1 MSRDFEN
8 KVALLA
14 GAGPGTGA
22 AIAVGLVRGGAKIV
36 LAARREESTAPLA
49 ESIRAMGGEVTVVLG
64 DTTVPADRARMIA
77 AAVETY
83 GGLDILVNN
92 AFSTGR
98 VGPIE
103 GTDIAKA
110 WKAAFEV
117 NVIATMSLAEAALAP
132 MKARGG
138 GSIVMIGTLA
148 SRKRQPG
155 LAGYG
160 ASKAALLAATQSLA
174 LEVGRHGV
182 RVNTVI
188 PSHIDG
194 PNLAMGIAMQ
204 AKARNVDAQVIRD
217 EIVAEGVLDHITT
230 PEEVAEAVLFFA
242 SARASAITGQALD
255 VNCGQ
260 WCA

>member
-1 MSRDFEN
+1 MTKDFEG

-14 GAGPGTGA
+14 GAGPGTGG
-22 AIAVGLVRGGAKIV
+22 AIARGLAERGARVV
-36 LAARREESTAPLA
+36 LAARRQDSTAPVA
-49 ESIRAMGGEVTVVLG
+49 EAIRAIGGEVATVHG
-64 DTTVPADRARMIA
+64 DVTSAEDRARMIA
-77 AAVETY
+77 AATESF
-83 GGLDILVNN
+83 GGLDVLVNN
-92 AFSTGR
+92 AFATGR

-103 GTDIAKA
+103 GTDVAKA

-117 NVIATMSLAEAALAP
+117 NVFATLALAEAALAP
-132 MKARGG
+132 MKARSG

-174 LEVGRHGV
+174 MEVGKYGI

-204 AKARNVDAQVIRD
+204 AKARGVAEEVVRA
-217 EIVAEGVLDHITT
+217 EIIAEGVLAHITT
-230 PEEVAEAVLFFA
+230 PEEVAEAALFLA
-242 SARASAITGQALD
+242 SPRASAITGQALD

>member
-1 MSRDFEN
+1 MKDFEG

-14 GAGPGTGA
+14 GAGPGTGS
-22 AIAVGLVRGGAKIV
+22 AIAKGLAERGASV
-36 LAARREESTAPLA
+36 VVAARRA
-49 ESIRAMGGEVTVVLG
+49 ESAEPVAETIRAIGAPVHVVLG
-64 DTTVPADRARMIA
+64 DVTVAEDRARMIA
-77 AAVETY
+77 GSVGAF
-83 GGLDILVNN
+83 GGLDVLVNN

-103 GTDIAKA
+103 GTDVARA

-117 NVIATMSLAEAALAP
+117 NVFATIALAEAAIAP

-174 LEVGRHGV
+174 AEIGRHRI
-182 RVNTVI
+182 RVNTVV

-194 PNLAMGIAMQ
+194 PNLALGIAMQ
-204 AKARNVDAQVIRD
+204 AKARGVGEDVIRA
-217 EIVAEGVLDHITT
+217 EIVAEGVLDHIST
-230 PEEVAEAVLFFA
+230 PEEVAEAVLFLA
-242 SARASAITGQALD
+242 SPRASGITGQSID

-260 WCA
+260 WFV

>member
-1 MSRDFEN
+1 MSLDFQD

-22 AIAVGLVRGGAKIV
+22 AIAHGLARGGARVV
-36 LAARREESTAPLA
+36 LASRRA
-49 ESIRAMGGEVTVVLG
+49 ESAEPLRDAILAAGGQATVVLG
-64 DTTVPADRARMIA
+64 DTTHADDRARMIA
-77 AAVETY
+77 ACVDTY
-83 GGLDILVNN
+83 GGLDVLVNN

-103 GTDIAKA
+103 GTDIARA

-117 NVIATMSLAEAALAP
+117 NVFATLALAEAALAP
-132 MKARGG
+132 MKARGA
-138 GSIVMIGTLA
+138 GSIVMVGTLA

-174 LEVGRHGV
+174 LEVGRYRI

-204 AKARNVDAQVIRD
+204 AKARGITEEKVRE
-217 EIVAEGVLDHITT
+217 EIIAEGVLDHITT
-230 PEEVAEAVLFFA
+230 PEEVAEAALFLA
-242 SARASAITGQALD
+242 SGRASAITGQALD

-260 WCA
+260 WFV